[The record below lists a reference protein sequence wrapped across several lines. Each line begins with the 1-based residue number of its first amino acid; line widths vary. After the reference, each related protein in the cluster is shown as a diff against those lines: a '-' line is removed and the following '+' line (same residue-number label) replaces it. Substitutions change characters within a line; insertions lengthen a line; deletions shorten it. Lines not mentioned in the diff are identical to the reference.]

1 MKYCLI
7 GEKLGHSYSK
17 VIHNLQG
24 LDYSLVEVEK
34 GKLCDFIK
42 EGYDGFNVTIPYKKD
57 IIPLLDEVEESAK
70 QIGAVN
76 TVLAKN
82 GKLYGYNTDVFGMEF
97 ALRRAKIELSGKR
110 VMILGTGGTSLTA
123 TAVCKRA
130 GAKEV
135 IYVSRSGEVNYDN
148 CYEKR
153 VDVII
158 NTTPVGMY
166 PNVDASPVDLS
177 KFESLEGVF
186 DCIYNP
192 LRTNLIIEAQK
203 LGIKS
208 TGGLPMLVAQG
219 LKAEE
224 IWLGREIEVAHYE
237 EVLKII
243 EGQKQNLVLIG
254 MPSCGKTTV
263 AKLLAERTG
272 KAVIDTDELIF
283 KNQGVKPSEIIEKF
297 GEKHFRDEESLAV
310 KEASQSVGVIIATG
324 GGAILREENVCAL
337 KRNGVLFYLERD
349 INKLVDDDRPLSKNG
364 AISRLFEQRKPIY
377 ESVCD
382 KKVSN
387 DGDIEY
393 TIEEIL
399 SL

>member
-34 GKLCDFIK
+34 GKLCDFIN
-42 EGYDGFNVTIPYKKD
+42 EGYNGFNVTIPYKKD
-57 IIPLLDEVEESAK
+57 IIPFLDEVEEGAR

-76 TVLAKN
+76 TVLVKN
-82 GKLYGYNTDVFGMEF
+82 GKRYGFNTDVFGMEF
-97 ALRRAKIELSGKR
+97 ALKRAEINLCGKR

-130 GAKEV
+130 GVKEI
-135 IYVSRSGEVNYDN
+135 IYVSRSGEVNYEN
-148 CYEKR
+148 CYEKC

-158 NTTPVGMY
+158 NTTPVGMF
-166 PNVDASPVDLS
+166 PNVSETPIDLS
-177 KFESLEGVF
+177 RFARLEGVL

-192 LRTNLIIEAQK
+192 LRTNLILQAEK
-203 LGIKS
+203 LGVKCS
-208 TGGLPMLVAQG
+208 GGLLMLVAQG

-224 IWLGREIEVAHYE
+224 IWLDKKIESSRYE
-237 EVLKII
+237 EIFKII
-243 EGQKQNLVLIG
+243 ESQKQNIVLIG

-263 AKLLAERTG
+263 AKLLAEKTG
-272 KAVIDTDELIF
+272 KEIVDTDQLIF
-283 KNQGVKPSEIIEKF
+283 KMQGKKPSEIIEQF
-297 GEKHFRDEESLAV
+297 GEKYFREVESLAV
-310 KEASQSVGVIIATG
+310 QEASKRFGTIIATG
-324 GGAILREENVCAL
+324 GGAILREENVNNL
-337 KRNGVLFYLERD
+337 KRNGTLFYLERAVE
-349 INKLVDDDRPLSKNG
+349 KLIDDDRPLSKNG
-364 AISRLFEQRKPIY
+364 AISRLFEIRKPIY

-387 DGDIEY
+387 DGDIEQ

-399 SL
+399 AL

>member
-34 GKLCDFIK
+34 GKLCEFLK
-42 EGYDGFNVTIPYKKD
+42 EDYAGFNVTIPYKKD

-76 TVLAKN
+76 TVLVKN
-82 GKLYGYNTDVFGMEF
+82 GRRYGYNTDVFGMEF
-97 ALRRAKIELSGKR
+97 ALKRAKIELTEKR

-130 GAKEV
+130 GAREI
-135 IYVSRSGEVNYDN
+135 IYVSRSGEVNYRN
-148 CYEKR
+148 CYAEE

-158 NTTPVGMY
+158 NTTPVGMF
-166 PNVDASPVDLS
+166 PNMDESPVDLQ
-177 KFESLEGVF
+177 KFKGLEGVF

-192 LRTNLIIEAQK
+192 IRTNLILQAEG
-203 LGIKS
+203 LGLKCS
-208 TGGLPMLVAQG
+208 GGLPMLIGQG

-224 IWLGREIEVAHYE
+224 IWLDTVIEEDRYE
-237 EVLKII
+237 EVLKSV
-243 EGQKQNLVLIG
+243 ENQKINIVLIG

-263 AKLLAERTG
+263 AKLLSKKTG
-272 KAVIDTDELIF
+272 KEVVDTDELVLF
-283 KNQGVKPSEIIEKF
+283 REGKTPAVLIEQL
-297 GEKHFRDEESLAV
+297 GESCFRDREGLAV
-310 KEASQSVGVIIATG
+310 KEASQKNGVIIATG
-324 GGAILREENVCAL
+324 GGAVLREQNVKEL
-337 KRNGVLFYLERD
+337 KRNGVLIYLERD
-349 INKLVDDDRPLSKNG
+349 ISKLIDDGRPLSKNG

-377 ESVCD
+377 EGVCD

-387 DGDIEY
+387 DGDIER
-393 TIEEIL
+393 TVEEIL

>member
-34 GKLCDFIK
+34 GKLCEFIK
-42 EGYDGFNVTIPYKKD
+42 EDYDGFNVTIPYKKD
-57 IIPLLDEVEESAK
+57 IIPLLDEIEESAR

-76 TVLAKN
+76 TVLVKN
-82 GKLYGYNTDVFGMEF
+82 GKRYGYNTDVFGMEF
-97 ALRRAKIELSGKR
+97 ALSRANINLHGKS

-135 IYVSRSGEVNYDN
+135 LYVSRSGEINYEN
-148 CYEKR
+148 CYER
-153 VDVII
+153 DVDVII

-166 PNVDASPVDLS
+166 PNVDASPVELS
-177 KFESLEGVF
+177 KFSKIEGVF

-192 LRTNLIIEAQK
+192 LRTNLIIEAER
-203 LGIKS
+203 LGIKCS
-208 TGGLPMLVAQG
+208 GGLPMLIGQG

-224 IWLGREIEVAHYE
+224 IWLEKSIDISVYE
-237 EVLKII
+237 SVLNTILNEKRNI
-243 EGQKQNLVLIG
+243 VLIG

-263 AKLLAERTG
+263 AKLLAEKTG
-272 KAVIDTDELIF
+272 KNVVDTDELILRNEG
-283 KNQGVKPSEIIEKF
+283 KSPAELIETF
-297 GEKHFRDEESLAV
+297 GEKHFRDCETVAV
-310 KEASQSVGVIIATG
+310 KEASENVGVIIATG
-324 GGAILREENVCAL
+324 GGAILREENVVAL
-337 KRNGVLFYLERD
+337 KRNGTLIYLERA
-349 INKLVDDDRPLSKNG
+349 IEKLIDDDRPLSKNG
-364 AISRLFEQRKPIY
+364 AISRLFEIRKPIY
-377 ESVCD
+377 EGVCD

-387 DGDIEY
+387 DGQIDR
-393 TIEEIL
+393 TVEEIL
-399 SL
+399 DL